1 MYTLELAWRSDCN
14 LPIGKIA
21 TLVTN
26 PATLTQLLEFI
37 SEGIPSHV
45 CRQSVNRIYS
55 MQFMPGMGYPYI
67 NRMTGW
73 DVGYVHKNQPIFPN
87 SFILLG
93 KKSWFDIQ
101 TFYELEK
108 K

>member
-1 MYTLELAWRSDCN
+1 
-14 LPIGKIA
+14 
-21 TLVTN
+21 
-26 PATLTQLLEFI
+26 
-37 SEGIPSHV
+37 
-45 CRQSVNRIYS
+45 